1 MYVCYNASSIREE
14 FDMAV
19 SVIFVEILFTGLQAS
34 IWLALF
40 LVAIFGSSW
49 IDLNALKG
57 WENLATLIVL
67 ALSYALGV
75 LIDRVADS
83 LFSPLDHRLRRKII
97 PDKDAP
103 VKEMRLFLI
112 SKEDGTSKLLEYTR
126 SRLRT
131 ARSTTVNIFCLFIG
145 LIVYRVMQQS
155 SIFNMTTIFHLA
167 ASVVGMAISFYAW
180 QRHTKTYYL
189 RLAQAYRVVTG
200 MSGQEARLSAD
211 DNTPTHAH
219 DG

>member
-1 MYVCYNASSIREE
+1 
-14 FDMAV
+14 MAV
-19 SVIFVEILFTGLQAS
+19 SIIFVEILFAGLQAS

-40 LVAIFGSSW
+40 LAAIFGTSW
-49 IDLNALKG
+49 IDWNALKG
-57 WENLATLIVL
+57 WETLATLIVL
-67 ALSYALGV
+67 GLSYALGV

-83 LFSPLDHRLRRKII
+83 LFSPLDHKLRRKVI

-131 ARSTTVNIFCLFIG
+131 SRSTTVNIFCLFI
-145 LIVYRVMQQS
+145 S
-155 SIFNMTTIFHLA
+155 SIAYKLAQHSSVLNITTLFQFA
-167 ASVVGMAISFYAW
+167 ASAAGMAISFYAW
-180 QRHTKTYYL
+180 KRDTKTYYL
-189 RLAQAYRVVTG
+189 RLAQAYRVVTR
-200 MSGQEARLSAD
+200 MPGQGELSL
-211 DNTPTHAH
+211 DNDSASERAF